1 MIIKET
7 PNKTGLSSIKDTKP
21 SILKVSFSKIIYD
34 NNFGLP
40 MPSDEKVNNAK
51 KIQELREE
59 FKRQIIN
66 KYKAKI
72 DEIK

>member
-1 MIIKET
+1 MQKVKELNQKIKA
-7 PNKTGLSSIKDTKP
+7 L
-21 SILKVSFSKIIYD
+21 
-34 NNFGLP
+34 
-40 MPSDEKVNNAK
+40 NNAK